1 MAAVGNPDLPAPV
14 GSLMLE
20 PIVPSD
26 LLRIVVAADPQIAP
40 DAACVIYRRTHFDV
54 AGDRVSGAL
63 WRVPAGADPEPFTS
77 GENDRMPR
85 IDAACERLAFVRDVG
100 GSARIHIMPLGGGE
114 ARAVGESIRGVSSLA
129 WSPSGTHIAYTAHAP
144 FDAGTA
150 HIYLDEASGARHI
163 RALPYKTD
171 TDGLLDGRRSQ
182 LYVLDVATGS
192 TRLLTAGDADAGNA
206 VWSPDGKTIAFTRA
220 GAAESS
226 MLGEV
231 ASIEFEGGI
240 ARRVSVGDGSVGALA
255 FSPDGTQIAWFGHRH
270 GNDSRYHSELLVANV
285 DGSGCRSL
293 SSELDRPVAD
303 TVGGD
308 LRSGGGAPPFWQSD
322 STILAL
328 VTDGGATSVRAFD
341 LETGNVAIVAGG
353 EREIYGF
360 AASGDVL
367 AIVYSTPLVPSAIA
381 LVTIAGEQLLVDCNA
396 WLADKALVE
405 PKRLPVTAADG
416 TAIDAW
422 LIAPRTQSTSAP
434 LVLEIHGGP
443 HATYGATF
451 FLEFQVLASHG
462 FGVAYGNPRGGAGYG
477 QAFAN
482 AITGDWG
489 GLDAS
494 DVLSILDAALAT
506 GSFDPARVAAVGGSY
521 GGFMTTWL
529 LGHSDRFATGIS
541 MRACNDFVSFTGAT
555 DIGFFLEA
563 ELGFDATSAG
573 MRELFERSAIRA
585 AERITAPL
593 LVMHSE
599 RDFRCPIDQGEQLFN
614 ILRMLGK
621 CEAEFVRFVGDGHEL
636 SRSGKPRHRVLR
648 LRAIANWLLRQ
659 LGVTKRESGD
669 DAAGSLF
676 RPLNGEADLE
686 APKLT

>member
-1 MAAVGNPDLPAPV
+1 MI
-14 GSLMLE
+14 E
-20 PIVPSD
+20 TIVPSD
-26 LLRIVVAADPQIAP
+26 LMRIVVASDLQIVS
-40 DAACVIYRRTHFDV
+40 DAGDAVYRRSRFDV
-54 AGDRVSGAL
+54 AGDRVVGSL
-63 WRVPAGADPEPFTS
+63 WRVRTGVTPEPFTS
-77 GENDRMPR
+77 GENDRLPR
-85 IDAACERLAFVRDVG
+85 IDSSGRWLAFVRDVS

-114 ARAVGESIRGVSSLA
+114 ARAIGESLRGVSSLA

-144 FDAGTA
+144 FDAATA

-171 TDGLLDGRRSQ
+171 ADGLLDGRRSQ

-192 TRLLTAGDADAGNA
+192 IRQLTAGDADAGGA
-206 VWSPDGKTIAFTRA
+206 VWAPDGKTVAFALA

-226 MLGEV
+226 MIGEV
-231 ASIEFEGGI
+231 ASIDLSGGV
-240 ARRVSVGDGSVGALA
+240 ARRVSGGDGPVGALA

-270 GNDSRYHSELLVANV
+270 GNDTRYHSELLVANI

-293 SSELDRPVAD
+293 SAELDRPVAD
-303 TVGGD
+303 TIGGD

-322 STILAL
+322 SRILAL
-328 VTDGGATSVRAFD
+328 VTDGGETSVRAFD
-341 LETGNVAIVAGG
+341 VGTGSVTIVAGG

-360 AASGDVL
+360 AATGDAI

-381 LVTIAGEQLLVDCNA
+381 LVTTGGERLLADCNP
-396 WLADKALVE
+396 WLAEKALVE
-405 PKRLPVTAADG
+405 PQRLSVTASDG

-422 LIAPRTQSTSAP
+422 SIAAPTPSKPAP

-451 FLEFQVLASHG
+451 FLEFQVLASQG
-462 FGVAYGNPRGGAGYG
+462 FGVVYGNPRGGAGYG
-477 QAFAN
+477 QAFAS

-489 GLDAS
+489 GVDVT
-494 DVLSILDAALAT
+494 DVLAILDAALAT
-506 GSFDPARVAAVGGSY
+506 DAFDSARVAAVGGSY

-541 MRACNDFVSFTGAT
+541 MRACNDFASFTGAT
-555 DIGFFLEA
+555 DIGYFLEA

-585 AERITAPL
+585 VERITAPL

-621 CEAEFVRFVGDGHEL
+621 CEAEFVRFTADGHEL
-636 SRSGKPRHRVLR
+636 SRGGKPRHRVLR
-648 LRAIANWLLRQ
+648 LRAIANWLLRR
-659 LGVTKRESGD
+659 LSVTKREIGD
-669 DAAGSLF
+669 DAAGWLF
-676 RPLNGEADLE
+676 RPLADEAEME
-686 APKLT
+686 APKPA

>member
-1 MAAVGNPDLPAPV
+1 M
-14 GSLMLE
+14 GSLLLE
-20 PIVPSD
+20 RILPSD
-26 LLRIVVAADPQIAP
+26 LLRVVVASDPQIEA
-40 DAACVIYRRTHFDV
+40 DAASVIYRSSRFDV
-54 AGDRVSGAL
+54 AGDRVEGSL
-63 WRVPAGADPEPFTS
+63 WRVRNGAAPEPFTS

-85 IDAACERLAFVRDVG
+85 IDAACERLAFVRDVDG
-100 GSARIHIMPLGGGE
+100 GARIHIMLLGGGE

-144 FDAGTA
+144 FDADTA

-171 TDGLLDGRRSQ
+171 ADGLLDGRRSQ
-182 LYVLDVATGS
+182 LYVLDVAASS
-192 TRLLTAGDADAGNA
+192 TRQLTTGDADAGNA
-206 VWSPDGKTIAFTRA
+206 VWSPDGKTIAFTLT

-226 MLGEV
+226 MIGEV
-231 ASIEFEGGI
+231 ASIELAGGI
-240 ARRVSVGDGSVGALA
+240 PRRVSGGDGPVGALA

-270 GNDSRYHSELLVANV
+270 GNDSRYQSELLVANV

-293 SSELDRPVAD
+293 SAELDRPVAD

-308 LRSGGGAPPFWQSD
+308 LRSGGGVPPFWQSD
-322 STILAL
+322 SRILAL

-341 LETGNVAIVAGG
+341 LETGNATVVAGG
-353 EREIYGF
+353 ERQIYGF
-360 AASGDVL
+360 AASGDAI

-381 LVTIAGEQLLVDCNA
+381 LVTTAGEKLLVDCNA

-405 PKRLPVTAADG
+405 PQRLPVTAADG

-422 LIAPRTQSTSAP
+422 LIAPLTPSTSAP

-451 FLEFQVLASHG
+451 FLEFQVLASQG
-462 FGVAYGNPRGGAGYG
+462 FGVVYGNPRGGAGYG

-482 AITGDWG
+482 AITGGWG

-494 DVLSILDAALAT
+494 DVLSILDATLAT
-506 GSFDPARVAAVGGSY
+506 GAFDPARVAAVGGSY

-529 LGHSDRFATGIS
+529 LGHCDRFATGIS
-541 MRACNDFVSFTGAT
+541 MRACNDFASFTGAT

-563 ELGFDATSAG
+563 ELGFDATAAG

-585 AERITAPL
+585 AEHITVPL

-621 CEAEFVRFVGDGHEL
+621 CEAEFVRFTGDGHEL
-636 SRSGKPRHRVLR
+636 SRGGKPRHRVLR
-648 LRAIANWLLRQ
+648 LRAIANWLLRH
-659 LGVTKRESGD
+659 LGVTPRERGD

-676 RPLNGEADLE
+676 RPLSGEPEREL
-686 APKLT
+686 PKPA

>member
-1 MAAVGNPDLPAPV
+1 
-14 GSLMLE
+14 
-20 PIVPSD
+20 
-26 LLRIVVAADPQIAP
+26 
-40 DAACVIYRRTHFDV
+40 
-54 AGDRVSGAL
+54 
-63 WRVPAGADPEPFTS
+63 
-77 GENDRMPR
+77 
-85 IDAACERLAFVRDVG
+85 
-100 GSARIHIMPLGGGE
+100 MPLGGGE
-114 ARAVGESIRGVSSLA
+114 ARAMGESLRGVSSLA
-129 WSPSGTHIAYTAHAP
+129 WSPSGTHVAYTAHAP
-144 FDAGTA
+144 FDVATA

-182 LYVLDVATGS
+182 LYVLDVATGLV
-192 TRLLTAGDADAGNA
+192 RQLTVGAADAGNA
-206 VWSPDGKTIAFTRA
+206 VWSPDGKAIAFTRA

-231 ASIEFEGGI
+231 ASIDLEGGI
-240 ARRVSVGDGSVGALA
+240 ARRVSGGDGPVGALA
-255 FSPDGTQIAWFGHRH
+255 FSPDGTQIAWLGHRH
-270 GNDSRYHSELLVANV
+270 WNDSRYHGELLVANI
-285 DGSGCRSL
+285 DGSGSRSL
-293 SSELDRPVAD
+293 SLELDRPVAD

-308 LRSGGGAPPFWQSD
+308 LRSGGGAPPYWQSD
-322 STILAL
+322 SRILAL
-328 VTDGGATSVRAFD
+328 VTDGGAASVRAFD
-341 LETGNVAIVAGG
+341 LETGNVTIVAGG

-360 AASGDVL
+360 AASGDAI

-381 LVTIAGEQLLVDCNA
+381 LVTPAGEQLLVDCNP
-396 WLADKALVE
+396 WLAEKALVD
-405 PKRLPVTAADG
+405 PQRLPVTAADG

-422 LIAPRTQSTSAP
+422 LIAPLTPSTSAP

-451 FLEFQVLASHG
+451 FLEFQVLASQG
-462 FGVAYGNPRGGAGYG
+462 FGVVYGNPRGGAGYG

-506 GSFDPARVAAVGGSY
+506 GAFDSARVATVGGSY

-585 AERITAPL
+585 AEHITAPV

-621 CEAEFVRFVGDGHEL
+621 CETEFVRFTGDGHEL
-636 SRSGKPRHRVLR
+636 SRGGKPRHRVLR
-648 LRAIANWLLRQ
+648 LRAIANWLLRH
-659 LGVTKRESGD
+659 LGVTPRESGD

-676 RPLNGEADLE
+676 RTLSSEPEME
-686 APKLT
+686 VPKPA